1 MKTPARFDRLIAIQ
15 ATTARQREWGYKFP
29 GDQARAEALD
39 AVRAHF
45 EGLGACA
52 LDRMKNGMDLEA
64 TLMRRGLPFDV
75 NAQTHLATDWFQ
87 VGQRV
92 SQSEN
97 GLARWEVVGA
107 SLDLVEQAKREIASC
122 VRQFGAGDEYQG

>member
-1 MKTPARFDRLIAIQ
+1 
-15 ATTARQREWGYKFP
+15 
-29 GDQARAEALD
+29 
-39 AVRAHF
+39 
-45 EGLGACA
+45 
-52 LDRMKNGMDLEA
+52 MKNGMDLEA

-107 SLDLVEQAKREIASC
+107 SLDLVEQAKRAIAAC
-122 VRQFGAGDEYQG
+122 VAKMAGLRAGNPPVLVADASHARRELGWEPRYTAITPIIETAWRWHQSHPHGYDEGART

>member
-1 MKTPARFDRLIAIQ
+1 
-15 ATTARQREWGYKFP
+15 
-29 GDQARAEALD
+29 
-39 AVRAHF
+39 
-45 EGLGACA
+45 
-52 LDRMKNGMDLEA
+52 MKNGMDLEA

-87 VGQRV
+87 VSQRV

-107 SLDLVEQAKREIASC
+107 LP
-122 VRQFGAGDEYQG
+122 